1 MALKEQVSNVYGVG
15 LRNVGSY
22 QVSGTPWVT
31 GSAILTAKTQR
42 HTFPYVSK
50 SFTLI
55 NTGSYEIMVH
65 FADDDDKKVTAD
77 GDSNAVTFATSD
89 DWFDH
94 DHFITVQAN
103 GSVTFDV
110 KCRYVYISNN
120 SGNNSGYQL
129 FGELTNIP
137 GARMYELT
145 GSGITAAP

>member
-31 GSAILTAKTQR
+31 GSDISNNDVQR
-42 HTFPYVSK
+42 HTFPNVSK

-55 NTGSYEIMVH
+55 NTGSAAIAVH
-65 FADDDDKKVTAD
+65 FASGAVAITAD
-77 GDSNAVTFATSD
+77 GTPGKQTFNSS
-89 DWFDH
+89 H
-94 DHFITVQAN
+94 DYYANNHYISVQAN

-110 KCRYVYISNN
+110 KCRYVFISADNN
-120 SGNNSGYQL
+120 GDSGYQL

-137 GARMYELT
+137 GSRMYELT
-145 GSGITAAP
+145 GSGISNP